1 MSIMSRA
8 RAIAASGEPVAVLR
22 VARVQGSAPR
32 EEGAAM
38 LVTRSGILGSIG
50 GGTLEWKALA
60 EAQRLLGKGPSCQTS
75 RYALGPDLGQCC
87 GGRVEVVTE
96 VFDKSTSHLIARD
109 ESIGGRQLFLFG
121 AGHVGKA
128 LVLVLSQ
135 TELDVIW
142 CDPRPQAFPTHVPA
156 NVTRRDD
163 QDSPAILASA
173 APGSLVLVMSH
184 SHALDLAIV
193 DASLRNANVAATGL
207 IGSATKRAR
216 FENRLGAAGVPAERI
231 AALICPVGIGGIR
244 SKRPEAIAISTAAQ
258 ILALDESLKLAE
270 GSPAMTSE
278 LCAASA

>member
-1 MSIMSRA
+1 MSILSRA
-8 RAIAASGEPVAVLR
+8 RDIAASGESVALLR
-22 VARVQGSAPR
+22 VSHVQGSAPR
-32 EEGAAM
+32 EEGALM
-38 LVTRSGILGSIG
+38 VVTRSGILGSIG

-60 EAQRLLGKGPSCQTS
+60 EAQRLLGKGPCRQAS

-96 VFDKSTSHLIARD
+96 VFDQSTSHLITQDKTAG
-109 ESIGGRQLFLFG
+109 SRQLYLFG

-135 TELDVIW
+135 TEFEVIW
-142 CDPRPQAFPTHVPA
+142 CDPRPNAFPSHVPA
-156 NVTRRDD
+156 NVRRRGDL
-163 QDSPAILASA
+163 DSPAILAGA

-193 DASLRNANVAATGL
+193 DAALRNANVAATGL

-216 FENRLGAAGVPAERI
+216 FESRLAAAGVPPQRI
-231 AALICPVGIGGIR
+231 AALICPIGIGGIR

-258 ILALDESLKLAE
+258 ILALDETLKLAE

-278 LCAASA
+278 FRAASA

>member
-38 LVTRSGILGSIG
+38 LVTRNGILGSIG

-60 EAQRLLGKGPSCQTS
+60 EAQRLLGKGPSHKTS

-87 GGRVEVVTE
+87 GGQVEVVTE
-96 VFDKSTSHLIARD
+96 VFDKSTSHLIAQG
-109 ESIGGRQLFLFG
+109 ETTASRQLYLFG

-135 TELDVIW
+135 TEFEVIW
-142 CDPRPQAFPTHVPA
+142 CDPRPNAFPPHIPA
-156 NVTRRDD
+156 NVMLRDD

-173 APGSLVLVMSH
+173 TPGSLVLVMSH

-193 DASLRNANVAATGL
+193 DAGLRNPNVATTGL

-216 FENRLGAAGVPAERI
+216 FENRLAAAGVPPERI
-231 AALICPVGIGGIR
+231 AALICPIGIGGIR

-278 LCAASA
+278 LRAASL